1 MPGAGQGVAGWAYS
15 QAPVTTFPAGKWK
28 DKVQPL
34 RYSLTCNT
42 AAKSRPDTGRKLSET
57 KSQILMHQDFDGGI
71 IIKSWQYW
79 DSAKVILRGKVKYI
93 VVQPYARISDNQL
106 KSCLYMLRVY

>member
-1 MPGAGQGVAGWAYS
+1 
-15 QAPVTTFPAGKWK
+15 
-28 DKVQPL
+28 
-34 RYSLTCNT
+34 
-42 AAKSRPDTGRKLSET
+42 
-57 KSQILMHQDFDGGI
+57 MHQDFDGGI